1 MRINNRQLA
10 RWKNLDTVLVLAAVA
25 DHAKRDDSYLTRK
38 HCASSRWHVSA
49 DGNDYELIVT
59 GTKFWGAHARRG
71 GGGALDVVMHLLPL
85 DFKKASRQL
94 EDLRL

>member
-10 RWKNLDTVLVLAAVA
+10 RWRNLDAVVVLAAVA
-25 DHAKRDDSYLTRK
+25 DHAKRDDSYRPRK
-38 HCASSRWHVSA
+38 DCASSRWHVSA
-49 DGNDYELIVT
+49 GGHDYELLVT
-59 GTKFWGAHARRG
+59 GSKFWDTRARRG
-71 GGGALDVVMHLLPL
+71 GGGAVDFVMHLLSV